1 MAERAGIGF
10 SVHTGWAASV
20 LVGGPS
26 RAPRVLDRRRI
37 RLADSDD
44 TLEAEVYHRAAEL
57 SPAKASAL
65 VKSAQKA
72 ALAHALAALRTLAR
86 SHPVAAAG
94 VLMSAVTVPEDLV
107 AILRS
112 HPLIHTAEG
121 ALYRE
126 ALADASRNCGLEIV
140 RIPRRELA
148 SRFASALGKDQE
160 DARRWLA
167 AAGKDFG
174 PPWGRDQKDAAM
186 AALVALVKSPSKT
199 R

>member
-1 MAERAGIGF
+1 
-10 SVHTGWAASV
+10 
-20 LVGGPS
+20 
-26 RAPRVLDRRRI
+26 
-37 RLADSDD
+37 
-44 TLEAEVYHRAAEL
+44 
-57 SPAKASAL
+57 
-65 VKSAQKA
+65 
-72 ALAHALAALRTLAR
+72 
-86 SHPVAAAG
+86 
-94 VLMSAVTVPEDLV
+94 
-107 AILRS
+107 
-112 HPLIHTAEG
+112 
-121 ALYRE
+121 
-126 ALADASRNCGLEIV
+126 V